1 MFNRQN
7 YLFKEVDRI
16 SSKACN
22 MYQLIDV
29 FILIHNNSCIVKKEQ
44 EKIVNKKKYTV
55 NQMYLQHKVFQRNDS
70 NEKLI
75 FF

>member
-29 FILIHNNSCIVKKEQ
+29 FILIHNNLFCFYNSCIVKKEQ
-44 EKIVNKKKYTV
+44 EKLTTKKKLYRKLDVLTT
-55 NQMYLQHKVFQRNDS
+55 QGFL
-70 NEKLI
+70 EK
-75 FF
+75 